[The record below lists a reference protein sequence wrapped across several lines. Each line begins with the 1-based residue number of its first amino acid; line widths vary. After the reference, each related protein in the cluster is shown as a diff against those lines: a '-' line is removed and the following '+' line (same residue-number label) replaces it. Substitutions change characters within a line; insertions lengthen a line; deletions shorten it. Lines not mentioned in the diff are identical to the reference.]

1 MHPVALPL
9 LVALSVLP
17 PPDLVPERVRSVAIE
32 SHLDATV
39 LARTHCL
46 AHAVGKDETLMAIA
60 QVRLGDAGRWQ
71 QIEQLNPGI
80 DPTRLQIGQL
90 LWLPPVD
97 PKAAAAEPATRVFV
111 YSDAEAGH
119 QRTVR
124 PLVPGAQL
132 AVGRQGG
139 IFRIYLVPAA
149 EQASFE
155 AEWRR
160 RGPGSK
166 LPEGVQKQ
174 VDARLVTQLIAR
186 NADHLVPTEHPM
198 VRRVDRHTV
207 EARGDGTFGIACKST
222 GFDQKGNEVSV
233 EVPARQREDGLLLLL
248 LAAAGGGVLLWRAR
262 RPELA
267 PA

>member
-9 LVALSVLP
+9 LAALSLLP
-17 PPDLVPERVRSVAIE
+17 PPDLVVAGVRSVAIE
-32 SHLDATV
+32 SHLDASV

-46 AHAVGKDETLMAIA
+46 AHVVGKDETLMAIA
-60 QVRLGDAGRWQ
+60 QLRLGDAGRWQ
-71 QIEQLNPGI
+71 QIEQLNPGL

-90 LWLPPVD
+90 LWLPPAD
-97 PKAAAAEPATRVFV
+97 PKVAAAEPATRMFV
-111 YSDAEAGH
+111 YSDAEDGH

-124 PLVPGAQL
+124 PLVVGAQL

-139 IFRIYLVPAA
+139 MFRIYLVPAA

-160 RGPGSK
+160 RGPGWK

-174 VDARLVTQLIAR
+174 IDARLVTQLVAK
-186 NADHLVPTEHPM
+186 NADHSVPTEHPM
-198 VRRVDRHTV
+198 VRRVDRHVV
-207 EARGDGTFGIACKST
+207 EAKGDGSFAIGCKST
-222 GFDQKGNEVSV
+222 GFDKNGKEVSV
-233 EVPARQREDGLLLLL
+233 EVPAKQREDALLLLL
-248 LAAAGGGVLLWRAR
+248 LAAAGGGALLWRAR